1 MKTWSFVLLLLP
13 LVAFGQLDFESRY
26 FTITSKLLPEVEAL
40 STFTFDSTPFV
51 KRTLNEFQMN
61 VSNYRK
67 LVDMVS
73 VVNKENMYVRDNVD
87 IDAIQAEF
95 YSFGIPTSYLSDGTT
110 RVTNTVYKEMKGL
123 YILNSCPPFGIC
135 SRCAPYRVGRGY

>member
-1 MKTWSFVLLLLP
+1 MKTWSFLLVLLP
-13 LVAFGQLDFESRY
+13 MVSFGQLGFESRY
-26 FTITSKLLPEVEAL
+26 FTINSESLPKVEAL
-40 STFTFDSTPFV
+40 STFTFDSTLFV

-61 VSNYRK
+61 VSNYRR
-67 LVDMVS
+67 LVDMAS
-73 VVNKENMYVRDNVD
+73 VVNKENIYVRGNVD
-87 IDAIQAEF
+87 IDAIQSEF
-95 YSFGIPTSYLSDGTT
+95 YSFRTPTSYLSDGTT